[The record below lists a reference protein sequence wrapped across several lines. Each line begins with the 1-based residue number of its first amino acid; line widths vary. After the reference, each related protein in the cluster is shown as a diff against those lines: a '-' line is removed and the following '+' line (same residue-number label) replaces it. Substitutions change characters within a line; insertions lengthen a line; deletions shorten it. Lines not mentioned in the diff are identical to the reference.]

1 MIGKVLQNNK
11 IQLGGEIENSLPV
24 QLELIIDPLDKNNK
38 VIKMETPASQL
49 INACASTGQASK
61 TPLNLTLNVGN
72 ADMTDFQS
80 LMLTFKV
87 TSGNVTGIPVKEDS
101 YVQAMLK
108 LILPEG
114 VTLDLDELK

>member
-1 MIGKVLQNNK
+1 
-11 IQLGGEIENSLPV
+11 
-24 QLELIIDPLDKNNK
+24 
-38 VIKMETPASQL
+38 
-49 INACASTGQASK
+49 
-61 TPLNLTLNVGN
+61 
-72 ADMTDFQS
+72 MTDFQS
-80 LMLTFKV
+80 IMLTFKV